1 MSKKI
6 NVTDATEYVDDD
18 HTPVKR
24 LLTLRIPSLLVG
36 LFLGLF
42 LSFVTSRFDEVLQ
55 KNVAIA
61 YFIPFIV
68 YLSDA
73 VGTQTQTIYVRDL
86 KTGKANFKTY
96 LVKESILGATLGSIF
111 AMLTG
116 LIILG
121 WFKSAELAW
130 AVSLGV
136 FGAVFSAPL
145 IALVITKVLQLE
157 HEDPAVWGGPIAT
170 VIQDTVSVVI
180 FGLVASLILL

>member
-6 NVTDATEYVDDD
+6 TSTPSIEYVDDD
-18 HTPVKR
+18 HTSVKR
-24 LLTLRIPSLLVG
+24 LLTMRVPSLLVG

-73 VGTQTQTIYVRDL
+73 VGTQTQTIYIRDL
-86 KTGKANFKTY
+86 KTGKAQFKTY
-96 LVKESILGATLGSIF
+96 LVKESILGALLGFFF
-111 AMLTG
+111 AVLTG
-116 LIILG
+116 VIVMI
-121 WFKSAELAW
+121 WFRSFELSS

-145 IALVITKVLQLE
+145 IALTITKILQLE
-157 HEDPAVWGGPIAT
+157 HEDPAVWGGPLAT

-180 FGLVASLILL
+180 FGLIASMVLL